1 MLQRLIPKDA
11 YMTTLN
17 STPNT
22 SPATTD
28 IADAMP
34 VSPPA
39 LSEQTLPE
47 TQEAQKMSDADL
59 LEALYDFTQDQ
70 VWHPATQP
78 PKDQYLFG
86 RLACTRMVE
95 FKPRAAMRLERNRQ
109 LQLYLECC
117 TLYLASKH
125 EPFTLAACQA
135 LISSTEAQLAHSQG
149 QLEVQYDLQKLINR
163 ASAFVLDEMR
173 RHGDW
178 QSVELS
184 VSDDV
189 RTFLQQLNVTMPQ
202 DIRPVEAMALIAE
215 QWVSLERSI
224 TQLTM
229 ETLRS
234 RLEISRL
241 TLFLKMGQHLAAE
254 ALAMDDSRYMHD
266 SDEMTHPA
274 EVVMRNCA
282 NDPFLERWPLDS
294 QRPSMEAVMG
304 KHGEVVPFTQ

>member
-17 STPNT
+17 STSNT
-22 SPATTD
+22 TPATAD

-34 VSPPA
+34 PA
-39 LSEQTLPE
+39 LSAVAEQTLAE
-47 TQEAQKMSDADL
+47 TQKAQNMSDENL

-70 VWHPATQP
+70 VWHPAAQP
-78 PKDQYLFG
+78 PEDQYLFG
-86 RLACTRMVE
+86 QMACTRMVE

-109 LQLYLECC
+109 LQLYLESC

-125 EPFTLAACQA
+125 EPFTLAVCQA

-149 QLEVQYDLQKLINR
+149 QLEVQYDLQKLMNR

-173 RHGDW
+173 RHGDR
-178 QSVELS
+178 QSVALP

-189 RTFLQQLNVTMPQ
+189 RTFLQKLNVTMPQ
-202 DIRPVEAMALIAE
+202 DMSPVEAMALIAE

-229 ETLRS
+229 EALRS

-241 TLFLKMGQHLAAE
+241 TLYLKMGQHLAAE
-254 ALAMDDSRYMHD
+254 ALAMDDSRYMCD
-266 SDEMTHPA
+266 SDEMRHPA
-274 EVVMRNCA
+274 EVVMRSCA
-282 NDPFLERWPLDS
+282 EDPFMGQWPLVS
-294 QRPSMEAVMG
+294 
-304 KHGEVVPFTQ
+304 